1 MNHKKIN
8 KSGGGF
14 SMKRFTVFAIAI
26 QALFLCI
33 CCLAIAQDKQPDAY
47 LELSEGSVAI
57 GIGYSWGE
65 GTLTYQDKKYPVEV
79 KGLSVIDVG
88 ITKVTAFGKVY
99 GLKKLEDFN
108 GNYTAATA
116 EGTLGGGAGATTMKN
131 QNGVVIDLFTTTKGL
146 NLKLA
151 PSGISLKL
159 K

>member
-1 MNHKKIN
+1 MVNVMLNSRI
-8 KSGGGF
+8 GGHP
-14 SMKRFTVFAIAI
+14 MKRFALLTVVMLS
-26 QALFLCI
+26 LFLC
-33 CCLAIAQDKQPDAY
+33 LPGMAAAQDKEPDAY

-57 GIGYSWGE
+57 GIGYSWGS
-65 GTLTYQDKKYPVEV
+65 GTLTYQSKKYPVEV
-79 KGLSVIDVG
+79 KGLSIIDVG
-88 ITKVTAFGKVY
+88 VTKVDAFGKVY

>member
-1 MNHKKIN
+1 
-8 KSGGGF
+8 
-14 SMKRFTVFAIAI
+14 MKRIALCTVVTLM
-26 QALFLCI
+26 LFLC
-33 CCLAIAQDKQPDAY
+33 LSGMAMAQDKEPDAY
-47 LELSEGSVAI
+47 LELTEGSVAL
-57 GIGYSWGE
+57 GIGYSWGS
-65 GTLTYQDKKYPVEV
+65 GTLQYQGKKYPVEV
-79 KGLSVIDVG
+79 KGLSIVDVG
-88 ITKVTAFGKVY
+88 ITKATAFGKVY

-159 K
+159 KQ

>member
-1 MNHKKIN
+1 
-8 KSGGGF
+8 
-14 SMKRFTVFAIAI
+14 MKRIALFTMVTLI
-26 QALFLCI
+26 LFLC
-33 CCLAIAQDKQPDAY
+33 LSGMAMAQDKEPDAY
-47 LELSEGSVAI
+47 LELTEGSVAL
-57 GIGYSWGE
+57 GIGYSWGS
-65 GTLTYQDKKYPVEV
+65 GTLQYQGKKYPVEV
-79 KGLSVIDVG
+79 KGLSIVDVG
-88 ITKVTAFGKVY
+88 ITKATAFGKVY

-159 K
+159 KQ

>member
-1 MNHKKIN
+1 MT
-8 KSGGGF
+8 
-14 SMKRFTVFAIAI
+14 RFALLTVVILS
-26 QALFLCI
+26 LFLC
-33 CCLAIAQDKQPDAY
+33 LSGMAMAQDKEPDAY
-47 LELSEGSVAI
+47 LELSEGSVAL

-65 GTLTYQDKKYPVEV
+65 GTLAYQGKKYPVEV

-88 ITKVTAFGKVY
+88 VTKVTAFGKVY

-159 K
+159 KP